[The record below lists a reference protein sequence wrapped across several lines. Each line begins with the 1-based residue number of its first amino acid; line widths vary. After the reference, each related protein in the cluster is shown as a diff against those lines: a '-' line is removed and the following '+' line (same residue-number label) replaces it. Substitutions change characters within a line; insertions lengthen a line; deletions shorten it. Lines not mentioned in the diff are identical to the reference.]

1 MDSKLFPAFYTP
13 PPSLIAGAKLPALH
27 GRLVAFYRRPAGAN
41 AFYRKNLFCL
51 CTIAQIERKF
61 VLFLCNIGAILLAL
75 RAAARVAKFQ
85 KNLKDLDWEAVAKI
99 TGDIGSVKRSIQQ
112 VNNRINGMETS
123 KSAAQDALAQVQ
135 AAQLKQVTPFR
146 GGG

>member
-1 MDSKLFPAFYTP
+1 MSIYVY
-13 PPSLIAGAKLPALH
+13 SAL
-27 GRLVAFYRRPAGAN
+27 L
-41 AFYRKNLFCL
+41 
-51 CTIAQIERKF
+51 
-61 VLFLCNIGAILLAL
+61 VLFLSNGLAIWLAL
-75 RAAARVAKFQ
+75 RAAARVANFK

-123 KSAAQDALAQVQ
+123 KGNAMDALAQVQ

>member
-1 MDSKLFPAFYTP
+1 MIIYSALF
-13 PPSLIAGAKLPALH
+13 AL
-27 GRLVAFYRRPAGAN
+27 F
-41 AFYRKNLFCL
+41 
-51 CTIAQIERKF
+51 I
-61 VLFLCNIGAILLAL
+61 CNMAAIWLAL
-75 RAAARVAKFQ
+75 RACARVANFQ
-85 KNLKDLDWEAVAKI
+85 KSLKDLDWEAIAKI

-123 KSAAQDALAQVQ
+123 KGNAMDALAQVQ

>member
-1 MDSKLFPAFYTP
+1 MSIYVY
-13 PPSLIAGAKLPALH
+13 SAL
-27 GRLVAFYRRPAGAN
+27 
-41 AFYRKNLFCL
+41 
-51 CTIAQIERKF
+51 F
-61 VLFLCNIGAILLAL
+61 VLFCSNGLAIWLAL
-75 RAAARVAKFQ
+75 RAAARVANFK

-123 KSAAQDALAQVQ
+123 KGNAMDALAQVQ

>member
-1 MDSKLFPAFYTP
+1 M
-13 PPSLIAGAKLPALH
+13 
-27 GRLVAFYRRPAGAN
+27 
-41 AFYRKNLFCL
+41 
-51 CTIAQIERKF
+51 
-61 VLFLCNIGAILLAL
+61 LFLSNIAAILVAL

-85 KNLKDLDWEAVAKI
+85 KSLKDLDWEAIAKI
-99 TGDIGSVKRSIQQ
+99 TGDIGSVKRSIQT

-123 KSAAQDALAQVQ
+123 KGSAMDALAQVQ

>member
-1 MDSKLFPAFYTP
+1 MIVYSA
-13 PPSLIAGAKLPALH
+13 I
-27 GRLVAFYRRPAGAN
+27 
-41 AFYRKNLFCL
+41 
-51 CTIAQIERKF
+51 F
-61 VLFLCNIGAILLAL
+61 VLFLSNVAAIWLAL
-75 RAAARVAKFQ
+75 RAAARVANFKRD
-85 KNLKDLDWEAVAKI
+85 LKDLDWEAVAKI

-123 KSAAQDALAQVQ
+123 KGNAMDALAQVQ

>member
-1 MDSKLFPAFYTP
+1 MLVYS
-13 PPSLIAGAKLPALH
+13 AL
-27 GRLVAFYRRPAGAN
+27 
-41 AFYRKNLFCL
+41 
-51 CTIAQIERKF
+51 F
-61 VLFLCNIGAILLAL
+61 VLFVSNILAIWLSL
-75 RAAARVAKFQ
+75 RAAARVANFK
-85 KNLKDLDWEAVAKI
+85 KSLRDLDWEAVGKI

-123 KSAAQDALAQVQ
+123 KGNAMDALAQVQ